1 VARTGR
7 LSRKRA
13 SAGILPQDR
22 PRRAWVGARTAL
34 RLGHDGTLANAPASA
49 YFGARLRIHALDPR
63 DIR

>member
-1 VARTGR
+1 
-7 LSRKRA
+7 
-13 SAGILPQDR
+13 LPQDR
-22 PRRAWVGARTAL
+22 PRRAWVDARTAL